1 MPPGIKRMWKLWLL
15 ILLIAVTPVFG
26 QLESNTLAITANRS
40 VTLQPND
47 VTFTVLVGSSGSTD
61 LDQVVAAVSALGI
74 SSANLTSVSGG
85 IVPPSVQWNFT
96 LAVPIAK
103 LATTIGSLTQLQQN
117 ITQNNSG
124 LTLTF
129 TVQGTQASQL
139 SQKLQQSQP
148 CSSADLIADATA
160 QGQKLTAAAGLTLGP
175 IIRLSNAPST
185 QPTLFAATFAVGGF
199 IVPSILFES
208 VPQSAT
214 CSLVVKFQLLQ

>member
-1 MPPGIKRMWKLWLL
+1 MWKLWLL

-26 QLESNTLAITANRS
+26 QLESNTLTITATRS

-47 VTFTVLVGSSGSTD
+47 VTFTLSVGADGSTD

-85 IVPPSVQWNFT
+85 IVPPAVQWNFT

-129 TVQGTQASQL
+129 TVEGTQSSQL

-148 CSSADLIADATA
+148 CSSADLISDATVQA
-160 QGQKLTAAAGLTLGP
+160 QKLTAAAGLTLGP
-175 IIRLSNAPST
+175 ILRLSNAPSA
-185 QPTLFAATFAVGGF
+185 QPILFAATFALGGF
-199 IVPSILFES
+199 IVPSIVFES
-208 VPQSAT
+208 FPQSAT
-214 CSLVVKFQLLQ
+214 CSLVVKFQLLP

>member
-1 MPPGIKRMWKLWLL
+1 MPAGIKRMWKLWLL
-15 ILLIAVTPVFG
+15 TLLIAVTPVFG
-26 QLESNTLAITANRS
+26 QLESNTLTITANRS
-40 VTLQPND
+40 VSLQPND
-47 VTFTVLVGSSGSTD
+47 VAFTVSVGASGSTD

-103 LATTIGSLTQLQQN
+103 LATTIGSLTQLQRN

-139 SQKLQQSQP
+139 SQK
-148 CSSADLIADATA
+148 
-160 QGQKLTAAAGLTLGP
+160 
-175 IIRLSNAPST
+175 T
-185 QPTLFAATFAVGGF
+185 Q
-199 IVPSILFES
+199 
-208 VPQSAT
+208 T
-214 CSLVVKFQLLQ
+214 CKP